1 MGNSAKMRRQTH
13 GDHVV
18 RPCHWLPLLCAA
30 YACKPQRETIQRQAQ
45 LTTAPTAALTDAAF
59 QASASDD
66 RDIIAQIA
74 KLIVGLNPDVG
85 DRHDHIGLANVAAIM
100 GYDLPLNDC
109 GTPWQIASDGPGSIF
124 TLTLSSQ
131 HDRGVGPNCHE
142 SDLDAPVAYLFQDW
156 SATAQITSW
165 LSFAASATPADA
177 PNPSGQG
184 NGAGLKDLA
193 AGIDAQGRR
202 QWTSQESVEATSSG
216 RPEGE
221 LLSLKYTRTVPR
233 LPVLQAVGHRRTGY
247 GLSAAPKAAA
257 TEEPS
262 YTFSAGWIEKPTPAW
277 VQAQCLADVAVPP
290 GCRYKT
296 TITAQFLQS
305 QRRFR
310 AELQVT
316 PKSIGL
322 RGRLG
327 SQSPC
332 NQLHLR
338 KVDGT
343 CGGSMGRE
351 RKGVEAWFGRTAVG
365 FNFAQDLAAQASARQ
380 SDSGGDWDFAA
391 MRLQPGQQSQ
401 GIPNIDWA
409 LRYFQLATYANA
421 SAQFDQFE
429 ERVASCHSHTDILP
443 GSAPS
448 CTAVPQDRD
457 IQPTLQEVLP

>member
-1 MGNSAKMRRQTH
+1 M
-13 GDHVV
+13 
-18 RPCHWLPLLCAA
+18 RPCHWLPLLCAVYA
-30 YACKPQRETIQRQAQ
+30 FYACKPQRETIQRQAQ
-45 LTTAPTAALTDAAF
+45 LTTAPTAALTDAAL
-59 QASASDD
+59 QVSANDD
-66 RDIIAQIA
+66 RDILAQIA
-74 KLIVGLNPDVG
+74 KLIVGLSPENG

-109 GTPWQIASDGPGSIF
+109 GTPWQVAGGGPDSDF
-124 TLTLSSQ
+124 TLTLSNR

-142 SDLDAPVAYLFQDW
+142 GDIGAPVAYLFQDW
-156 SATAQITSW
+156 SASAKIMSW
-165 LSFAASATPADA
+165 LSFAASGTAAEA
-177 PNPSGQG
+177 PKPGGQG
-184 NGAGLKDLA
+184 NGAGLRNLT

-202 QWTSQESVEATSSG
+202 LWTSQESVEAASSG
-216 RPEGE
+216 RPEGD
-221 LLSLKYTRTVPR
+221 LLSLQYTRTMPK
-233 LPVLQAVGHRRTGY
+233 LPLLQAVDHRRTGY
-247 GLSAAPKAAA
+247 GLSATPKAAA

-262 YTFSAGWIEKPTPAW
+262 YTFSAGLIEKPAPTW
-277 VQAQCLADVAVPP
+277 VQAQCLAEVAVPP

-296 TITAQFLQS
+296 TITAQFVQS

-310 AELQVT
+310 AELQVSPT
-316 PKSIGL
+316 SIGL

-327 SQSPC
+327 SQPPC
-332 NQLHLR
+332 NHLHLR
-338 KVDGT
+338 KADGT
-343 CGGSMGRE
+343 CGGSMGSE
-351 RKGVEAWFGRTAVG
+351 RKGVEAWFGRSAVG

-429 ERVASCHSHTDILP
+429 ERVASCHIHTDILP

-448 CTAVPQDRD
+448 CTVVPEDRD
-457 IQPTLQEVLP
+457 IKPTVQDALP

>member
-1 MGNSAKMRRQTH
+1 MGPQTN
-13 GDHVV
+13 GDYVV
-18 RPCHWLPLLCAA
+18 RPCHWLPLLCAV
-30 YACKPQRETIQRQAQ
+30 YACKPQRETIQRQTQ
-45 LTTAPTAALTDAAF
+45 LTTAPTAALTDAAL
-59 QASASDD
+59 QVSANDD
-66 RDIIAQIA
+66 RDILAQIA
-74 KLIVGLNPDVG
+74 KLIVGLSPEGG
-85 DRHDHIGLANVAAIM
+85 DRHDHIGLANVATIM

-109 GTPWQIASDGPGSIF
+109 ATPWQIAGDGAGSDF
-124 TLTLSSQ
+124 TLTLSSR

-142 SDLDAPVAYLFQDW
+142 GDLNAPVTYLFQDW
-156 SATAQITSW
+156 SASAQIMSW
-165 LSFAASATPADA
+165 LSFAASATAADA
-177 PNPSGQG
+177 PKPSGQG
-184 NGAGLKDLA
+184 NGAGLRDLT

-202 QWTSQESVEATSSG
+202 QWTSQESVEAASSG
-216 RPEGE
+216 RPEGD
-221 LLSLKYTRTVPR
+221 LLSLQYTRTVPR
-233 LPVLQAVGHRRTGY
+233 LPLLQAVGHRRTGY
-247 GLSAAPKAAA
+247 GLSAIPKATA
-257 TEEPS
+257 TGEPS
-262 YTFSAGWIEKPTPAW
+262 YAFSAGLIEKPAPTW
-277 VQAQCLADVAVPP
+277 VQVQCLAEVAVPP

-296 TITAQFLQS
+296 TITAQFVQS

-310 AELQVT
+310 TELQVT

-327 SQSPC
+327 TQSPC
-332 NQLHLR
+332 NHLHLR

-343 CGGSMGRE
+343 CGGSTGPE
-351 RKGVEAWFGRTAVG
+351 HKGVEAWFGRSAVG